1 MKLIIREYLASLRE
15 RGELDALLP
24 DLLSQMGLVVF
35 SKPGIGG
42 RQYGVD
48 VAAYGSID
56 GEPEKVYLFSIK
68 SGDLGRKDWNSGS
81 TQDLQPSLD
90 EIRDTY
96 IPMHLPVEYKDKPV
110 EICICFGGEMKEE
123 IRLNVSSYQKKYQ
136 TEQLSFSEWGGE
148 KLSLYIEQFFL
159 REELLPESCRGILR
173 KSLSMIDEPD
183 ISFKHYS
190 KLINLLSSCDV
201 QNAEETLTSIRQLN
215 ICLWILYSW
224 CREADNLESAYLSSE
239 RTLLFAWSISKGYFE
254 KKDKNSKA
262 IQKTLKNI
270 ILLKVQIGTSFLET
284 KILPHTN
291 KLFALSS
298 AVSPSSSVDVNL
310 KLFDILGR
318 LALNGLW
325 LHWYIDQFPELDDN
339 HKIIQ
344 ELLKKIE
351 MYRLALKQLITNNPI
366 LFTPYKDD
374 QAIDI
379 NLTAL
384 FFAFDTQ
391 SHEDLHRWL
400 LYMMEQ
406 INFLFQTN
414 SLYPCNLYTYHELLE
429 HPQGRED
436 YREAVT
442 KGSILYPLIAT
453 YAALFG
459 FDDVYVRVQEIKS
472 KFLEHCNF
480 QIWYPDETSENH
492 FYKFDENHGGTLS
505 HVCVDKEQDVFL
517 EEIFKECNE
526 SEHFNKLSAIQYQT
540 WPIILTACRHY
551 HFPIPLHFLIGFRHL
566 PISKESA

>member
-56 GEPEKVYLFSIK
+56 NEPEKVYLFSIK

-81 TQDLQPSLD
+81 PQDLQPSLD

-136 TEQLSFSEWGGE
+136 TEHLAFSEWGGE
-148 KLSLYIEQFFL
+148 KLSIYIEQFFL
-159 REELLPESCRGILR
+159 REELLPKSCRGILR

-254 KKDKNSKA
+254 KKDKTSKA
-262 IQKTLKNI
+262 IQESFINI
-270 ILLKVQIGTSFLET
+270 ILLKIQIGNAFLE
-284 KILPHTN
+284 KILPHVD
-291 KLFALSS
+291 KLYAISN
-298 AVSPSSSVDVNL
+298 AVSPSSSIDVNL

-318 LALNGLW
+318 LALEGLW
-325 LHWYIDQFPELDDN
+325 LHWYYTRLEAIDKDN
-339 HKIIQ
+339 KVTQ
-344 ELLKKIE
+344 EILQK
-351 MYRLALKQLITNNPI
+351 MQRYRVSLKQLITNNPI
-366 LFTPYKDD
+366 LFSPYKDE

-379 NLTAL
+379 NLAAF
-384 FFAFDTQ
+384 FFALDLT
-391 SHEDLHRWL
+391 SHDDLHRWL
-400 LYMMEQ
+400 QFMVEH
-406 INFLFQTN
+406 IHFLFYTD
-414 SLYPCNLYTYHELLE
+414 SCYPCNLHTYHELLD
-429 HPQGRED
+429 HPRSTEE
-436 YREAVT
+436 YKEEVT
-442 KGSILYPLIAT
+442 KGSILYPIIAT

-459 FDDVYVRVQEIKS
+459 FDDVYEEIQKIKS

-480 QIWYPDETSENH
+480 QIWYPDETSERH
-492 FYKFDENHGGTLS
+492 FYKYGDNHGGTLS
-505 HVCVDKEQDVFL
+505 HIGVGQPQDIFL
-517 EEIFKECNE
+517 EEIFKECYE
-526 SEHFNKLSAIQYQT
+526 SEHFNQLSAIQYQT

-551 HFPIPLHFLIGFRHL
+551 SFPIPLHFLSGFRADTN
-566 PISKESA
+566 INDN